1 MQKPTYAYLNGKV
14 VEVIKQ
20 EENGTFLIKL
30 DERLY
35 WVNSHELIHIKQWY
49 Q

>member
-20 EENGTFLIKL
+20 EDNGTFLIKL
-30 DERLY
+30 EERLY
-35 WVNSHELIHIKQWY
+35 WVEPHELKHIKL
-49 Q
+49 